1 MGIYITQQ
9 KKEEFQARI
18 KELEKFFPLESEEEF
33 IEKGQQILLEEI
45 LSSATILPV
54 YETWQ
59 DVKAAPIFC
68 KNGLIIKPKES

>member
-1 MGIYITQQ
+1 MPSGSFKSATIG
-9 KKEEFQARI
+9 KKQLI
-18 KELEKFFPLESEEEF
+18 
-33 IEKGQQILLEEI
+33 EEI

-59 DVKAAPIFC
+59 DVKAASIFC